1 MKKTMKS
8 IQVFAKN
15 QVITKASQKQLK
27 GGGVIE
33 TIEDVEADID

>member
-1 MKKTMKS
+1 MKKTMKN
-8 IQVFAKN
+8 IQVFVKN

-33 TIEDVEADID
+33 IIDDLEVDID